1 MADLHH
7 LWTDPP
13 IFQRANTTVPWTW
26 QVGESEHYWGYSIR
40 PWQANSDAE
49 IVRQWT
55 TTDNN
60 LTSTQHFIVTTQT
73 GNLFRWSAIWVVGA

>member
-7 LWTDPP
+7 SWTDPP
-13 IFQRANTTVPWTW
+13 VFQAANTTVEWVA
-26 QVGESEHYWGYSIR
+26 VGEREHYWAYSIR
-40 PWQANSDAE
+40 PWQANSDVE

-60 LTSTQHFIVTTQT
+60 LNSTQRFMVTTNT
-73 GNLFRWSAIWVVGA
+73 GNLFRLSAIWVVGA